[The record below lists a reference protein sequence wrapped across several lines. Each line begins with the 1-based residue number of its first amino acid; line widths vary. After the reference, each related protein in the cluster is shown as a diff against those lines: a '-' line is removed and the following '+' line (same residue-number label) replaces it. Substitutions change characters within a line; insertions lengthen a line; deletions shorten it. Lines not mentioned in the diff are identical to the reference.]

1 MQFVRLAHSVL
12 RDLKK
17 QGYNILKSPVPIDN
31 ENPSW
36 YPEKVED
43 VWEYLDSLTVVPFQ
57 EPNVL
62 VIDDALENIRDEDF
76 VGMVW
81 VKKINPCTG

>member
-1 MQFVRLAHSVL
+1 MQFVRLTHSVL

-31 ENPSW
+31 GNPSW

-43 VWEYLDSLTVVPFQ
+43 VWGYLDDLAGVPFQ

-62 VIDDALENIRDEDF
+62 VIDDALQNIREEDLI
-76 VGMVW
+76 GSVW
-81 VKKINPCTG
+81 V